1 VDSATRIKV
10 LERLAQSQTPAAEEA
25 VGRACAEAFTVLLEG
40 SQYDVLEFALE
51 VLAIVGFRRSQES
64 VAALGEFLQT
74 VEKRQLVHSEAFIG
88 WGASLTRY
96 RGAHALMTKDIKVL
110 SGLRYL
116 ETAEVTDVL
125 LWAGVHSEESVRKAA
140 NEALRSLAKY
150 NLSVFYG
157 ADANSRRGIGAAPQM
172 AVLDTIEG
180 KNDRFLQDHLS
191 GVLTL
196 LEGLLSTSMESASWS
211 STAVTLS
218 RAVTPAAGD
227 VPTVRR
233 RSVELLKRIYGF
245 AEAKRQKLS
254 VIRTLKAAALSDC
267 RAGVDKDF
275 AAMIAANALEVLA
288 LFAHIAERE
297 LDLQIVQKIEHDSY
311 WIHYHSPLDE
321 VRSAALAVKAI
332 VDANS
337 EYTIYKTLIGFEGVF
352 GEWTGARSD
361 GSYTTATQKRRVQ
374 EAKAMAARIPEDG
387 FEVWKQRIL
396 TFAQT
401 ESNDMATFPVFY
413 EFLADVAGANPEFG
427 LDLLVS
433 ESDRLSSFLIPILR
447 GVWDSDRK
455 AELLPVMQGWIE
467 HASSE
472 TKSPLYACTRL
483 FLSTKSVDLDV
494 VERILAKAVQLQD
507 AYVLRQVA
515 AVGIA
520 RSGDDGQREL
530 LKNLFLHALRELT
543 ALGDSRWVSDIWYRG
558 ETKEA
563 VAQLTTSERQEVLKS
578 LRFLPRID
586 YQAED
591 VLADIAEREPGDVVD
606 FLCARVYEPD
616 EGARAAAQDDGDSYE
631 ELPQQFHSLH
641 EPLAANAPMV
651 VQRVFDWYRK
661 DPSHIQYRGA
671 KLLQLVFPEFP
682 ETFQASLVKL
692 IRTVGEAVLGFVSS
706 VLRAYDGQSFIHPV
720 AKQLIKELRP
730 DSELLNVVSIAL
742 QSAGVVSGE
751 YGMSEAYEK
760 KRLEILDWL
769 EDPHERVR
777 AFAVKYI
784 ADLEAMRDSERRRAD
799 ESIALRKFEYGEE

>member
-1 VDSATRIKV
+1 MDSATRIKV

-25 VGRACAEAFTVLLEG
+25 VGRACAEAFTALREG

-51 VLAIVGFRRSQES
+51 TLAIVGFRRSEES
-64 VAALGEFLQT
+64 VAALGEFLRT
-74 VEKRQLVHSEAFIG
+74 VERRQLVHSEEFSG
-88 WGASLTRY
+88 WGESLTRY
-96 RGAHALMTKDIKVL
+96 RGANTLMTKDIKVL

-116 ETAEVTDVL
+116 ETAEVTDLL
-125 LWAGVHSEESVRKAA
+125 LWAAVHSEESVRKAA

-157 ADANSRRGIGAAPQM
+157 TDDNSRRGIGAAPQM
-172 AVLDTIEG
+172 AVLDTVEG
-180 KNDRFLQDHLS
+180 KNDRFLLDHLS

-196 LEGLLSTSMESASWS
+196 LEGLLSTSMESANWS

-233 RSVELLKRIYGF
+233 RSIELLKRIYGF
-245 AEAKRQKLS
+245 AETKRQKIS
-254 VIRTLKAAALSDC
+254 VIRTLNAAARSESHT
-267 RAGVDKDF
+267 GVDKDY

-288 LFAHIAERE
+288 LFAHIAECE
-297 LDLQIVQKIEHDSY
+297 PDLQIVQKIEHDSY
-311 WIHYHSPLDE
+311 WIHYHSPSDE

-352 GEWTGARSD
+352 EEWTGARAD
-361 GSYTTATQKRRVQ
+361 GSHTTAARERRVQ

-387 FEVWKQRIL
+387 LEVWKQRIL

-413 EFLADVAGANPEFG
+413 EFLADVAGTYPKLG
-427 LDLLVS
+427 LELLVN
-433 ESDRLSSFLIPILR
+433 ESDRLSAFLIPVLR
-447 GVWDSDRK
+447 GVWDSDKK
-455 AELLPVMQGWIE
+455 AELLPVVHRWIE

-472 TKSPLYACTRL
+472 AKSLLYACAKL

-520 RSGDDGQREL
+520 RSDDDGQREP
-530 LKNLFLHALRELT
+530 LKNLFLHAVRELT
-543 ALGDSRWVSDIWYRG
+543 ALGDSRWISDIWYR
-558 ETKEA
+558 KEA
-563 VAQLTTSERQEVLKS
+563 KKVVAQLTTAERQEVLRS
-578 LRFLPRID
+578 LRFLLRID

-591 VLADIAEREPGDVVD
+591 VLAVIAEREPGDVVD

-616 EGARAAAQDDGDSYE
+616 NGARARAQDDGDSYE
-631 ELPQQFHSLH
+631 DFPYQFHSLH
-641 EPLAANAPMV
+641 EPLAANAPLV
-651 VQRVFDWYRK
+651 VLRVFDWYRK
-661 DPSHIQYRGA
+661 DPSLFQYRGA

-692 IRTVGEAVLGFVSS
+692 IRTAGEAELDFVCS
-706 VLRAYDGQSFIHPV
+706 VLRAYDGHSFIHPV
-720 AKQLIKELRP
+720 AKQLIKEIRP
-730 DSELLNVVSIAL
+730 DSELLNEVSIAL
-742 QSAGVVSGE
+742 QSTGVVSGE

-760 KRLEILDWL
+760 KRLEVLDWL
-769 EDPHERVR
+769 QDPHERVR